1 MKGRSRLMTWIDPEM
16 KEEEQK
22 AKKKGFIGEFK
33 EFAIRGNMIDMAVG
47 IVIGVAFTAIVNS
60 LVGDILMPVIGLLTE
75 NYNFAN
81 LAITLSENNSITYGA
96 FIEAIINFIL
106 IALVLFA
113 IIKFFNKLRAQKE
126 EEPPKPTEVEV
137 LEEIRD
143 ILKK

>member
-1 MKGRSRLMTWIDPEM
+1 M
-16 KEEEQK
+16 KEEEKK

-81 LAITLSENNSITYGA
+81 LSITLSENNAITYGA